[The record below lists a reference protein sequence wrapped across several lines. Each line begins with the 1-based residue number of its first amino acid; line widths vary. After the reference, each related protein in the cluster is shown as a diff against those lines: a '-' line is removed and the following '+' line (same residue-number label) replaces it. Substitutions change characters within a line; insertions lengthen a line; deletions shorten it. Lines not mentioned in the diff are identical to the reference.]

1 EPARRPDQVNLGPP
15 RRGRADTPPRGIG
28 PGGSFVGRRGG
39 FGCGRG
45 WTMSPPVPPPAPA
58 TTPRTPQRVPVPP
71 PGPPAETPPPAPRPA
86 AWPAPCPFAAVQRP
100 RRHPRQ
106 RRDERAR
113 ADRQHYAHGDRHPPF
128 AITSYCLSDVPP
140 VSHLRAPDTAWVS
153 APAPGGLRIRP

>member
-1 EPARRPDQVNLGPP
+1 MAGSGKSRAAATRPRRHPTTWHRARRELRRATRRVRLRPRLDHVAADPALGAVDDAPY
-15 RRGRADTPPRGIG
+15 
-28 PGGSFVGRRGG
+28 
-39 FGCGRG
+39 
-45 WTMSPPVPPPAPA
+45 PVAIA
-58 TTPRTPQRVPVPP
+58 V
-71 PGPPAETPPPAPRPA
+71 PA
-86 AWPAPCPFAAVQRP
+86 AGAPGDDLDLDSRRERLTGRHAVVVGQRH

-153 APAPGGLRIRP
+153 APAPGGLRIRPG